1 MGKASVAGD
10 SSSQK
15 AWRRL
20 VDRCKR
26 DPLFVG
32 WALGQY
38 ATGHELADNQVLSW
52 LECRPDRQDQLALCR
67 MPDPQEG
74 AFASN
79 VRRLAQFVD
88 CNADR
93 LVQLLREVGA
103 LASLREGNTGA
114 AGGDPL
120 MAARDRKEGKDPRKC
135 K

>member
-1 MGKASVAGD
+1 MGKASVAGA
-10 SSSQK
+10 SSSPK

-38 ATGHELADNQVLSW
+38 ATSHELADNQVLSW

-67 MPDPQEG
+67 VPDPEEG
-74 AFASN
+74 AFAGT
-79 VRRLAQFVD
+79 VRRLAAFVG

-103 LASLREGNTGA
+103 LASLREGNTGG
-114 AGGDPL
+114 AGDDLL
-120 MAARDRKEGKDPRKC
+120 MAARDRKKGKDPRRGK
-135 K
+135 